1 LRIGIQQFSLK
12 TFTPIDD
19 FFNLE
24 CITKVQ
30 DIQTALQQ
38 LLLFLFN
45 KKITQKKAFLYKV
58 L

>member
-1 LRIGIQQFSLK
+1 MIYLQLILGNRI
-12 TFTPIDD
+12 TIDD